1 MRTAVVLFHIVAI
14 VSRYHFDARTL
25 ADLQHVGNDLALFL
39 EPMIVELKK
48 KSILAEDIL
57 VFRCGALCLI
67 KTAHKDVGRDLAV
80 KACRKSNQALAVFGP
95 NCRMSGLY
103 RVDLARVEL
112 QHGEFE
118 QALADSRT
126 ALDNVGAHADKNSF
140 RYADALSVRA
150 DALLATGHRQ
160 DAQRDLRVVV
170 DTLKRTV
177 GPKHALTIAASG
189 KLALIELRTA
199 ARAPRP
205 GLIGRD

>member
-1 MRTAVVLFHIVAI
+1 VQYYHNDPSQPRIIEAERLYGFALAGVGRTPDALAHIRTAV
-14 VSRYHFDARTL
+14 
-25 ADLQHVGNDLALFL
+25 
-39 EPMIVELKK
+39 
-48 KSILAEDIL
+48 
-57 VFRCGALCLI
+57 
-67 KTAHKDVGRDLAV
+67 
-80 KACRKSNQALAVFGP
+80 NQALLVFGP

-118 QALADSRT
+118 QALADSRV
-126 ALDNVGAHADKNSF
+126 ALDNVGAHADKSSF

-160 DAQRDLRVVV
+160 DAQDDLRVVV

-177 GPKHALTIAASG
+177 GPTHPLTIAASG

-199 ARAPRP
+199 ARAPVQ
-205 GLIGRD
+205 GLAGRD